1 MCLKKSMYI
10 LLLLLFFSSSV
21 FASLSAEDQ
30 KDMTSLKILSYRQ
43 QKLIRDLEEQYNKV
57 RSELQRLKDNIN
69 LTSQEREQAY
79 YRRLKQ
85 LTELEADL
93 TAARELSESLQNQL
107 DKALASSKKLK
118 NGTLLNNLKWV
129 AAGIGIE
136 YLRRK
141 VFD

>member
-1 MCLKKSMYI
+1 MCSKKSMFI

-136 YLRRK
+136 YLRQK
-141 VFD
+141 LF

>member
-1 MCLKKSMYI
+1 MCLKKPMYI

>member
-107 DKALASSKKLK
+107 DKALVSSKKLK